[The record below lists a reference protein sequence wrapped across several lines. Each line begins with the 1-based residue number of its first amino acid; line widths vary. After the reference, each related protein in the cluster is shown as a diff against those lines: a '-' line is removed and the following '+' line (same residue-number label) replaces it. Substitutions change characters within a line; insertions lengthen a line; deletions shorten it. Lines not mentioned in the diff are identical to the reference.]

1 MKIALVAKNVSS
13 MGGVP
18 QYVLRLGLALS
29 GQHDVTI
36 FSTDFEG
43 SESPPIGH
51 KRVWSPDGDGLIQRV
66 SFSLA
71 SSVRMILAGHENDEF
86 DIINAHGDYSAFA
99 NVTTSHYCEA
109 ESVKRLAGVQTSN
122 TLNLHLGGKGKAIL
136 EGIEERLAAK
146 RPLIV
151 VSEGMKREW
160 LANYD
165 VRAERIF
172 VVPGGVDCETFSPA
186 NRLLFRTDVRDRHR
200 LAAETKV
207 ILFLGGDWQRKGLA
221 QTIRSLSRPGL
232 SEAVLLVAGTGDVR
246 RYAEMARLIG
256 VRERVIFVGRCQEPW
271 AYYAASDIFVLASSY
286 ETFGLTVLEAMA
298 SGLPVV
304 VSRKAG
310 VAELISDGGDGLLL
324 ENPKD
329 TDEIAAKLALLL
341 AKPELV
347 KQLAA
352 RARQVAQ
359 AYSWAD
365 VAKRTLAVYE
375 QVIGRGVAA
384 SALHA

>member
-1 MKIALVAKNVSS
+1 MKIALVARHVNS

-18 QYVLRLGLALS
+18 QYVLRLGLALA
-29 GQHDVTI
+29 GQHDVTV

-43 SESPPIGH
+43 AESSLPEH
-51 KRVWSPDGDGLIQRV
+51 KRVWAPDGDGLIQRV

-71 SSVRMILAGHENDEF
+71 SSLRFILSGHEKDEF

-99 NVTTSHYCEA
+99 NVTTAHYCEA
-109 ESVKRLAGVQTSN
+109 ESVKRLAGVQPSN
-122 TLNLHLGGKGKAIL
+122 TLKLHLGGTGKAIL
-136 EGIEERLAAK
+136 EGIEAKLAAK

-172 VVPGGVDCETFSPA
+172 VVSGGVDCDTFSPA
-186 NRLLFRTDVRDRHR
+186 NRLLYRTEVRARYS
-200 LAAETKV
+200 LAAATKV

-221 QTIRSLSRPGL
+221 QTIDSLSRPGL
-232 SEAVLLVAGTGDVR
+232 AEAVLLVAGTGDVQ
-246 RYAEMARLIG
+246 RYAEMAKLIG
-256 VRERVIFVGRCQEPW
+256 VRERVIFVGRCEEPW

-304 VSRKAG
+304 VSREAG

-324 ENPKD
+324 ENPED
-329 TDEIAAKLALLL
+329 ADEIAAKLALLV
-341 AKPELV
+341 AKPELA

-352 RARQVAQ
+352 RARRVAQ
-359 AYSWAD
+359 AYSWSE
-365 VAKRTLAVYE
+365 VAERTLAVYE
-375 QVIGRGVAA
+375 QVIGRGAA
-384 SALHA
+384 AGALHA

>member
-1 MKIALVAKNVSS
+1 
-13 MGGVP
+13 
-18 QYVLRLGLALS
+18 
-29 GQHDVTI
+29 
-36 FSTDFEG
+36 
-43 SESPPIGH
+43 
-51 KRVWSPDGDGLIQRV
+51 
-66 SFSLA
+66 
-71 SSVRMILAGHENDEF
+71 
-86 DIINAHGDYSAFA
+86 
-99 NVTTSHYCEA
+99 
-109 ESVKRLAGVQTSN
+109 
-122 TLNLHLGGKGKAIL
+122 
-136 EGIEERLAAK
+136 
-146 RPLIV
+146 
-151 VSEGMKREW
+151 
-160 LANYD
+160 
-165 VRAERIF
+165 
-172 VVPGGVDCETFSPA
+172 
-186 NRLLFRTDVRDRHR
+186 
-200 LAAETKV
+200 
-207 ILFLGGDWQRKGLA
+207 
-221 QTIRSLSRPGL
+221 
-232 SEAVLLVAGTGDVR
+232 
-246 RYAEMARLIG
+246 
-256 VRERVIFVGRCQEPW
+256 
-271 AYYAASDIFVLASSY
+271 
-286 ETFGLTVLEAMA
+286 MA